1 MSTTAIP
8 DLSPVDIPP
17 TPQERLREVAAI
29 LAASLLRLRT
39 RPNLAPGA
47 VVPGQHAAPEK
58 AEESGGKPLA
68 SLRT

>member
-17 TPQERLREVAAI
+17 TPQERLREVAAL
-29 LAASLLRLRT
+29 LAAGLLRLRT
-39 RPNLAPGA
+39 RPNLASVA
-47 VVPGQHAAPEK
+47 TVPGQHAAPEK
-58 AEESGGKPLA
+58 AEESGEKPLA